1 MSKVR
6 IHAFV
11 SGRVQGVNF
20 RYHTRNVA
28 QKLGLTG
35 WVRNLPDGRVEVI
48 AEGKEEN
55 IGKLIK
61 FLRRGPFLA
70 RVDNLDIKKE
80 GYTGKFSGFGI
91 RY

>member
-20 RYHTRNVA
+20 RYYTDSVA
-28 QKLGLTG
+28 QRLHLTG
-35 WVRNLPDGRVEVI
+35 WVRNLSDRRVEII
-48 AEGKEEN
+48 AEGKEEDIN
-55 IGKLIK
+55 KLIN
-61 FLRRGPFLA
+61 FLKKGSLLA

-80 GYTGKFSGFGI
+80 KYTGKFLDFDI